1 MTGETQIITPG
12 ASAAAPR
19 TRTRK
24 QAVQDEIAAVR
35 PRPRRDP
42 AIWGI
47 YAFLIFVSIVEL
59 FSASSREIVGGN
71 ILGPISRHAFL
82 LFIGFIIMICLQ
94 RIHYRHFY
102 RWTYVIV
109 GLSVLSVFYTM
120 FFGVVINGARR
131 AFSLFGLCTVQPSEL
146 IKFSA
151 ALIIARLLCNYR
163 VHYKKGL
170 IEEYKR
176 YNHRLVA
183 VVAGIVLFFGALLI
197 KQVMTNTLLMMVI
210 STAMMI
216 IGGVRWKEL
225 FCVWGVYAV
234 IAGGYYFVKYSDVGE
249 KMFGT
254 EQAEGMS
261 DAEAIASGREFD
273 RQATHKNRISNFLRP
288 DKYKDKITSD
298 NAQEMYSFIAQAN
311 GGVVGRFPG
320 NSRETARLPLAFSDY
335 IYAIIIE
342 DTGLIGGAF
351 LLFAYLCL
359 LWRAGYIASQ
369 CKKAFPA
376 LLVIGM
382 AVFIVC
388 QALVHMGIVTGCL
401 PVSGQPLPLISKG
414 GSSVIVT
421 SIALGM
427 MLSVSRFALRKGQ
440 RQEAN
445 DRIARL
451 SDDDAMP
458 DNPTQV

>member
-1 MTGETQIITPG
+1 
-12 ASAAAPR
+12 
-19 TRTRK
+19 
-24 QAVQDEIAAVR
+24 
-35 PRPRRDP
+35 
-42 AIWGI
+42 
-47 YAFLIFVSIVEL
+47 
-59 FSASSREIVGGN
+59 
-71 ILGPISRHAFL
+71 
-82 LFIGFIIMICLQ
+82 
-94 RIHYRHFY
+94 
-102 RWTYVIV
+102 
-109 GLSVLSVFYTM
+109 
-120 FFGVVINGARR
+120 
-131 AFSLFGLCTVQPSEL
+131 
-146 IKFSA
+146 
-151 ALIIARLLCNYR
+151 
-163 VHYKKGL
+163 
-170 IEEYKR
+170 
-176 YNHRLVA
+176 
-183 VVAGIVLFFGALLI
+183 
-197 KQVMTNTLLMMVI
+197 MTNTLLMMVI

-458 DNPTQV
+458 DNPTQI

>member
-35 PRPRRDP
+35 PHPRRDP

-197 KQVMTNTLLMMVI
+197 KQGMTNTLLMMVI

-234 IAGGYYFVKYSDVGE
+234 IAGGYYFVKYSDAGE

-458 DNPTQV
+458 DNPTQI

>member
-120 FFGVVINGARR
+120 FFGVVITGARR

-197 KQVMTNTLLMMVI
+197 KQGMTNTLLMMVI

-458 DNPTQV
+458 DNPTQI

>member
-1 MTGETQIITPG
+1 MVGETRTIGG
-12 ASAAAPR
+12 APATDSCVL
-19 TRTRK
+19 
-24 QAVQDEIAAVR
+24 QSSVQDDIEAVR
-35 PRPRRDP
+35 PRPRRDT

-47 YAFLIFVSIVEL
+47 YAFLIIVSIVEQ
-59 FSASSREIVGGN
+59 FSASSREIVNGN

-82 LFIGFIIMICLQ
+82 LFLGFVIMLGLQ
-94 RIHYRHFY
+94 RVHYRYFFK
-102 RWTYVIV
+102 WSWVIV
-109 GLSVLSVFYTM
+109 SLSVLSVFYTM
-120 FFGVVINGARR
+120 YNGIVINGARR

-151 ALIIARLLCNYR
+151 ALIIARLLCKYR
-163 VHYKKGL
+163 VHYRRGQVPDD
-170 IEEYKR
+170 R
-176 YNHRLVA
+176 RHNRRLVA
-183 VVAGIVLFFGALLI
+183 LVAGIVLFFGALLI
-197 KQVMTNTLLMMVI
+197 KQGMTNTLLMMVI
-210 STAMMI
+210 SVSMMI

-225 FCVWGVYAV
+225 IVVFAVYGCIAGVY
-234 IAGGYYFVKYSDVGE
+234 GLVKYTDAGQ
-249 KMFGT
+249 KLFGADRT
-254 EQAEGMS
+254 EQMS
-261 DAEAIASGREFD
+261 DAEAIARGVEMSGRES
-273 RQATHKNRISNFLRP
+273 THKNRMTNFLRP
-288 DKYKDKITSD
+288 DKYKDTINSD

-311 GGVVGRFPG
+311 GGVMGRFPG

-342 DTGLIGGAF
+342 DTGLFGGTF
-351 LLFAYLCL
+351 LMFVYLCL
-359 LWRAGYIASQ
+359 LWRAGYIASR

-388 QALVHMGIVTGCL
+388 QALVHMGIVTGTL

-427 MLSVSRFALRKGQ
+427 MLSVSRFALRKGR

-445 DRIARL
+445 DRIAAL
-451 SDDDAMP
+451 SEEEMP

>member
-1 MTGETQIITPG
+1 MTSPQTPLPEE
-12 ASAAAPR
+12 S
-19 TRTRK
+19 RK
-24 QAVQDEIAAVR
+24 ADKYIWAIYIALL
-35 PRPRRDP
+35 
-42 AIWGI
+42 AI
-47 YAFLIFVSIVEL
+47 SIVEL
-59 FSASSREIVGGN
+59 YSASSREVQASN
-71 ILGPISRHAFL
+71 IFGPVLRHGIMLLMGLGIA
-82 LFIGFIIMICLQ
+82 I
-94 RIHYRHFY
+94 
-102 RWTYVIV
+102 
-109 GLSVLSVFYTM
+109 GLSRIKFKWLIPITPAVVIFAVCIAFYVLFK
-120 FFGVVINGARR
+120 GQIINGARR
-131 AFSLFGLCTVQPSEL
+131 SMNFFGIGLQSAELLKLAVVLFIAYVVAFNQERKGVTTKGVIYC
-146 IKFSA
+146 A
-151 ALIIARLLCNYR
+151 AFVLLCS
-163 VHYKKGL
+163 GL
-170 IEEYKR
+170 
-176 YNHRLVA
+176 
-183 VVAGIVLFFGALLI
+183 LFSQGL
-197 KQVMTNTLLMMVI
+197 TNTLLLMSI
-210 STAMMI
+210 SGAMML
-216 IGGVRWKEL
+216 IGGIQFKKLGYVL
-225 FCVWGVYAV
+225 LAYLLIGGAGVLYKTSHSTQSAEEV
-234 IAGGYYFVKYSDVGE
+234 QLIAETGMNAAGE
-249 KMFGT
+249 KAT
-254 EQAEGMS
+254 
-261 DAEAIASGREFD
+261 FD
-273 RQATHKNRISNFLRP
+273 RSGTQMSRIKRWLGIGDSLP
-288 DKYKDKITSD
+288 KYQQKITAS
-298 NAQEMYSFIAQAN
+298 NRQEMYSYMAQAN
-311 GGVVGRFPG
+311 GSWHGVLPG

-458 DNPTQV
+458 DNPTQI

>member
-1 MTGETQIITPG
+1 MSGT
-12 ASAAAPR
+12 AAAEEAQSLPV
-19 TRTRK
+19 TAAAAM
-24 QAVQDEIAAVR
+24 QADIEAVR

-42 AIWGI
+42 AIWGL
-47 YAFLIFVSIVEL
+47 YAVLIFVSVVEL

-82 LFIGFIIMICLQ
+82 LAGGFLIMLVLQ
-94 RIHYRHFY
+94 RAHYRYFY
-102 RWTYVIV
+102 KWAYVIV

-120 FFGVVINGARR
+120 ANGIVINGARR

-163 VHYKKGL
+163 VHYKRGHVD
-170 IEEYKR
+170 EER
-176 YNHRLVA
+176 RANRILVGIVAA
-183 VVAGIVLFFGALLI
+183 VVLGFGALLI
-197 KQVMTNTLLMMVI
+197 RQGMTNTLLLMVI
-210 STAMMI
+210 SAAMMI

-225 FCVWGVYAV
+225 IVVGLVYAMLG
-234 IAGGYYFVKYSDVGE
+234 GGYYFVKYTEAGE
-249 KMFGT
+249 RLFGT
-254 EQAEGMS
+254 EQAEGLTDS
-261 DAEAIASGREFD
+261 EAIASGQEMSGRET
-273 RQATHKNRISNFLRP
+273 THKNRITNFLRP
-288 DKYKDKITSD
+288 NKHLDKITSD

-311 GGVVGRFPG
+311 GGVMGRFPG

-342 DTGLIGGAF
+342 DTGLVGGTL
-351 LLFAYLCL
+351 LLFVYLCL
-359 LWRAGYIASQ
+359 LWRAGYIASR

-421 SIALGM
+421 SIALGI

-445 DRIARL
+445 DRIAAL
-451 SDDDAMP
+451 SEDEMP

>member
-197 KQVMTNTLLMMVI
+197 KQGMTNTLLMMVI

-458 DNPTQV
+458 DNPTQI

>member
-176 YNHRLVA
+176 YNHRLVG

-197 KQVMTNTLLMMVI
+197 KQGMTNTLLMMVI

-458 DNPTQV
+458 DNPTQI

>member
-197 KQVMTNTLLMMVI
+197 KQGMTNTLLMMVI

-445 DRIARL
+445 DRISRL

-458 DNPTQV
+458 DNPTQI

>member
-1 MTGETQIITPG
+1 MTGETQIITTG
-12 ASAAAPR
+12 AQADP
-19 TRTRK
+19 RTRK
-24 QAVQDEIAAVR
+24 QAAQDEIAAVR

-82 LFIGFIIMICLQ
+82 LFVGFIIMICLQ
-94 RIHYRHFY
+94 RVHYRVFY
-102 RWTYVIV
+102 RLTYVIV

-120 FFGVVINGARR
+120 ANGVVINGARR
-131 AFSLFGLCTVQPSEL
+131 AFSLFGLCTVQPAEL

-151 ALIIARLLCNYR
+151 ALIIARMLCNYR
-163 VHYKKGL
+163 VHYKKGKVD
-170 IEEYKR
+170 EYRR
-176 YNHRLVA
+176 YNRRLVTI
-183 VVAGIVLFFGALLI
+183 VATVVLFFGALLI
-197 KQVMTNTLLMMVI
+197 KQGMTNTLLMMVI
-210 STAMMI
+210 SGAMMV
-216 IGGVRWKEL
+216 IGGVRAKEL
-225 FCVWGVYAV
+225 LCVLGVYAI
-234 IAGGYYFVKYSDVGE
+234 IAGGYYFVKYSDAGE
-249 KMFGT
+249 KIFGT
-254 EQAEGMS
+254 EQADGMT
-261 DAEAIASGREFD
+261 DAEAISSGKEFD
-273 RQATHKNRISNFLRP
+273 RQATHKNRVANFLRP
-288 DKYKDKITSD
+288 NKFNDEITSE
-298 NAQEMYSFIAQAN
+298 NSQEMYSYIAQAN
-311 GGVVGRFPG
+311 GGVMGRFPG

-342 DTGLIGGAF
+342 DTGLVGGSF

-359 LWRAGYIASQ
+359 LWRAGYIASR

-445 DRIARL
+445 DRISRL
-451 SDDDAMP
+451 SDDDSMP
-458 DNPTQV
+458 DNPTQI

>member
-197 KQVMTNTLLMMVI
+197 KQGMTNTLLMMVI

-273 RQATHKNRISNFLRP
+273 RQATHKNPHSNFLRP

-458 DNPTQV
+458 DNPTQI

>member
-35 PRPRRDP
+35 PHPRRDP

-197 KQVMTNTLLMMVI
+197 KQGMTNTLLMMVI

-234 IAGGYYFVKYSDVGE
+234 IAGGYYFVKYSDAGE

-359 LWRAGYIASQ
+359 LWRAGYIA
-369 CKKAFPA
+369 
-376 LLVIGM
+376 M

-458 DNPTQV
+458 DNPTQI

>member
-197 KQVMTNTLLMMVI
+197 KQGMTNTLLMMVI

-440 RQEAN
+440 HQEAN

>member
-24 QAVQDEIAAVR
+24 QDVQDEIAAVR

-197 KQVMTNTLLMMVI
+197 KQGMTNTLLMMVI

-458 DNPTQV
+458 DNPTQI

>member
-1 MTGETQIITPG
+1 MKKETHNLDTG
-12 ASAAAPR
+12 SAATPNS
-19 TRTRK
+19 RK
-24 QAVQDEIAAVR
+24 QAAKDEIAAMR

-47 YAFLIFVSIVEL
+47 YIFLIFVSVVEM
-59 FSASSREIVGGN
+59 FSASSRDIVGGN
-71 ILGPISRHAFL
+71 YLAPISRHAFL
-82 LFIGFIIMICLQ
+82 LFIGFIIMVCMQ

-102 RWTYVIV
+102 RFTYAIV
-109 GLSVLSVFYTM
+109 GFSVLSVFYTM
-120 FFGVVINGARR
+120 INGVVINGARR
-131 AFSLFGLCTVQPSEL
+131 AFSFFGLCTVQPAEL

-151 ALIIARLLCNYR
+151 ALIIARLLCKYR
-163 VHYKKGL
+163 VHYKKGKVD
-170 IEEYKR
+170 EYRR
-176 YNHRLVA
+176 YNRRLVA
-183 VVAGIVLFFGALLI
+183 IVAAVVLFFGALLI
-197 KQVMTNTLLMMVI
+197 KQGLTNTLLMMVI
-210 STAMMI
+210 SACMMVV
-216 IGGVRWKEL
+216 GGVRWKEL
-225 FCVWGVYAV
+225 GCVAVVYASL
-234 IAGGYYFVKYSDVGE
+234 AGGYYFIQYSETGE
-249 KMFGT
+249 KLFGGDKT
-254 EQAEGMS
+254 EQIS
-261 DAEAIASGREFD
+261 DAEAISSGKEFD
-273 RQATHKNRISNFLRP
+273 RQTTHKNRLTNFLR
-288 DKYKDKITSD
+288 DEKWKDTITSG
-298 NAQEMYSFIAQAN
+298 NSQEMYSFIAQAN
-311 GGVVGRFPG
+311 GGVMGRFPG

-342 DTGLIGGAF
+342 DTGLVGGVF

-359 LWRAGYIASQ
+359 LWRAGHIASR

-388 QALVHMGIVTGCL
+388 QALVHMGIVTGSL

-445 DRIARL
+445 DRISHL
-451 SDDDAMP
+451 SDDDSMP
-458 DNPTQV
+458 DNPTQI

>member
-35 PRPRRDP
+35 PHPRRDP

-197 KQVMTNTLLMMVI
+197 KQGMTNTLLMMVI

-445 DRIARL
+445 DRIASL